1 MYVFLVYS
9 IVLNYHESNPT
20 RTHSMT
26 PYIQGEMS
34 KSNTHADLHDGTS
47 YVQDLEQPPQS
58 NLTEKFPSQGKQLVN
73 MAPPVEGK
81 VVSIAISPNILNP
94 GYQPI
99 DHEHAT

>member
-1 MYVFLVYS
+1 MNQIQLEP
-9 IVLNYHESNPT
+9 IT
-20 RTHSMT
+20 MT

-34 KSNTHADLHDGTS
+34 KSNTHADLHDGTH

-58 NLTEKFPSQGKQLVN
+58 NLTEKFPSQQGKQLVN

-81 VVSIAISPNILNP
+81 VVSIAISPYILNP
-94 GYQPI
+94 GYQPV

>member
-1 MYVFLVYS
+1 MNQIQLEPK
-9 IVLNYHESNPT
+9 IT
-20 RTHSMT
+20 MT

-34 KSNTHADLHDGTS
+34 KSNTHADLHDGTH

-58 NLTEKFPSQGKQLVN
+58 NLTEKFPSQQGKQLVN
-73 MAPPVEGK
+73 MAPPVEEK

-94 GYQPI
+94 RYQHQPV

>member
-1 MYVFLVYS
+1 MQ
-9 IVLNYHESNPT
+9 N
-20 RTHSMT
+20 
-26 PYIQGEMS
+26 
-34 KSNTHADLHDGTS
+34 LHDGTN

-73 MAPPVEGK
+73 MAPPVVEEK

-94 GYQPI
+94 RYQPV

>member
-1 MYVFLVYS
+1 MNQIQLEP
-9 IVLNYHESNPT
+9 I
-20 RTHSMT
+20 MT

-34 KSNTHADLHDGTS
+34 KSNTHADLHDRTN

-73 MAPPVEGK
+73 MAPPVVEEK

-94 GYQPI
+94 GYQPV

>member
-1 MYVFLVYS
+1 
-9 IVLNYHESNPT
+9 
-20 RTHSMT
+20 MT

-34 KSNTHADLHDGTS
+34 KSNTHADLHDGTN

-73 MAPPVEGK
+73 MAPPVVEEK

-94 GYQPI
+94 RYQHQPV